1 MKRILVIISILILA
15 MGMMACKKAPAVDGA
30 GQTTAGKEA
39 SSWKEQYDLGLRLL
53 NEGNYEDAILAFTAV
68 IDIDPRNID
77 AYIARAE
84 AYVYSGESAE
94 NLAQAIADLETV
106 LSIDEKNVEGWL
118 LLADAYIRQ
127 GDFSKALE
135 VLKEGSEKTDGAQ
148 EIADKIQEI
157 ESGDIYDRNGQI
169 RRRSFYDGD
178 GSLIY
183 YHTFTYDRQGR
194 EASITS
200 FDGADA
206 QTGHVD
212 LAYAEN
218 GDYLVSYSY
227 ANKTGAVGRTEWV
240 YDAEGRVLE
249 EHM

>member
-106 LSIDEKNVEGWL
+106 LSIDEKN
-118 LLADAYIRQ
+118 
-127 GDFSKALE
+127 
-135 VLKEGSEKTDGAQ
+135 
-148 EIADKIQEI
+148 ADKIP
-157 ESGDIYDRNGQI
+157 STKG
-169 RRRSFYDGD
+169 
-178 GSLIY
+178 L
-183 YHTFTYDRQGR
+183 
-194 EASITS
+194 
-200 FDGADA
+200 
-206 QTGHVD
+206 
-212 LAYAEN
+212 
-218 GDYLVSYSY
+218 
-227 ANKTGAVGRTEWV
+227 
-240 YDAEGRVLE
+240 LE
-249 EHM
+249 